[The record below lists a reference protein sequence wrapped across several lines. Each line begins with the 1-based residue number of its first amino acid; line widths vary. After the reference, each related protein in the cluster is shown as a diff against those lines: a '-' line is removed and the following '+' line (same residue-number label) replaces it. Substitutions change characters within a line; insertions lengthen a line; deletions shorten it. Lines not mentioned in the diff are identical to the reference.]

1 MNVFGSTFQS
11 FETSL
16 LDIKHV
22 FRVYSPAL
30 FPTLWDCSNRRQ
42 ARTLLL
48 ATAEQLCVASCW
60 TAQPQIICPSKAEDF
75 GPQTSCSQTAFLRS
89 APPSRH
95 PPPAPTSKPEP
106 DVGAEDTGL
115 MEGARRMA
123 EKSSSGRSEWDRSG
137 EEVAERLELIADQ
150 WRKDESRRPRGE
162 RGADLG

>member
-1 MNVFGSTFQS
+1 MFSG
-11 FETSL
+11 
-16 LDIKHV
+16 
-22 FRVYSPAL
+22 Y
-30 FPTLWDCSNRRQ
+30 
-42 ARTLLL
+42 
-48 ATAEQLCVASCW
+48 
-60 TAQPQIICPSKAEDF
+60 TAQPCFQPCFQPWGIVPTDGRRTPCRS
-75 GPQTSCSQTAFLRS
+75 PQQSSSVWLLAGRHGLRSFVQAKPKTLALRRAAVKRLSPLRS

-150 WRKDESRRPRGE
+150 WREDESRRPRGE